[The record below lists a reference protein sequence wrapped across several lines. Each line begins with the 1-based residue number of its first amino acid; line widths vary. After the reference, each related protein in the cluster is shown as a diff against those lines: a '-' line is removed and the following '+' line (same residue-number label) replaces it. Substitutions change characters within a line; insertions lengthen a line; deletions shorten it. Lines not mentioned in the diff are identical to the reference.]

1 MKKALLFLSVIF
13 FSLTASIFSI
23 DPDYYIKK
31 SNWFETML
39 ASQEMLHR
47 LQEVWKRNNQIKVSE
62 LYDAGPFI
70 AGEGKSFET
79 VFEPEKEFDLD
90 KTYNDG
96 KIKWIAKPEWKN
108 GTVNYFERINNA
120 VHYLYK
126 KITVPRDTVIKVYL
140 GSDDGIKVWLNN
152 KKVLEHDD
160 NRGANPNQEIVE
172 LHLKAGDNNFLM
184 RVNNNNGPT
193 AFYFSLVESD
203 PKDIIWSLID
213 RDFKTSEIIQ
223 EFNWEKKD
231 NIWKDDWTPG
241 DYKLIAKR
249 YADAIANDYQS
260 ENYKMIKMIDRIKK
274 VNDLWKIRD
283 IYKKIRKDEYVVLT
297 PKPGKEPKINCAK
310 VFGVRPNAPFL
321 FTIAASGNR
330 PMEFSAE
337 GLPNGLKL
345 DEKTGQMTGTLKD
358 KGEYT
363 VKLKAKNSFGKNER
377 DLKIIAGDRI
387 ALTPPLGW
395 NSWNCFADAVDEKKV
410 KAAADA
416 MVNSGLI
423 NFGWT
428 YINIDDFWENKPG
441 STDPDLIGPERHEN
455 GKIVVNKK
463 FPDMKAL
470 GNYIH
475 GKGLKMGIYSSPGP
489 LTCGGCVASYKFEE
503 QDAQS
508 YSEWG
513 IDYLKYDWCSYGE
526 IAKDDSREALMKPYH
541 VMRAALDKV
550 NRDIVF
556 SLCQYGMGK
565 VWEWGDQ
572 VGGNCWRTTGDIT
585 DTWESMSSIGFSQ
598 VENGAYAKPGNWN
611 DPDMLVVGMVG
622 WGPQLHPSRLTPN
635 EQYTHISLWS
645 LLASPLLIGCDM
657 TRFDDFTFGLLSNTE
672 VLDVNQDPLGKQ
684 ASRISKAGDLEVWA
698 KDLEDGSKAVGLFN
712 RGNKRT
718 EVTAAFKELGLEG
731 KYIVRDLWR
740 QKDIGTF
747 EDAYRAFVPSHGV
760 VLVRIKKLSL

>member
-13 FSLTASIFSI
+13 FSLTASVFSI

-31 SNWFETML
+31 GNWYETML

-79 VFEPEKEFDLD
+79 VFEPENEFDLN

-96 KIKWIAKPEWKN
+96 KIKWIAKPEWKD

-152 KKVLEHDD
+152 KKLLEYDD
-160 NRGANPNQEIVE
+160 NRGANPNQEIIE
-172 LHLKAGDNNFLM
+172 LQLKAGENNFLM

-193 AFYFSLVESD
+193 AFYFSLVEND

-213 RDFKTSEIIQ
+213 RDFKTSDITQ

-241 DYKLIAKR
+241 DYKQIAKR
-249 YADAIANDYQS
+249 YADAVANDYQS
-260 ENYKMIKMIDRIKK
+260 ENYKMIKMIDKMKK
-274 VNDLWKIRD
+274 VNDLWKVRE
-283 IYKKIRKDEYVVLT
+283 IYKKIRKDEYIVLT
-297 PKPGKEPKINCAK
+297 PKPGKEPRINSAK
-310 VFGVRPNAPFL
+310 VFGVRPDAPFL
-321 FTIAASGNR
+321 YTIAASGIR

-337 GLPNGLKL
+337 GLPVGLTI
-345 DEKTGQMTGTLKD
+345 DGKTGQITGTLKD
-358 KGEYT
+358 KGEYI

-377 DLKIIAGDRI
+377 DLKIIAGNRI

-395 NSWNCFADAVDEKKV
+395 NSWNCFADAVDEIKV

-423 NFGWT
+423 NYGWM

-441 STDPDLIGPERHEN
+441 STDPDLIGPERYEN

-470 GNYIH
+470 GDYIH
-475 GKGLKMGIYSSPGP
+475 SKGLKMGIYSSPGP
-489 LTCGGCVASYKFEE
+489 LTCGGCVASYKYENE
-503 QDAQS
+503 DAQS
-508 YSEWG
+508 YGEWG
-513 IDYLKYDWCSYGE
+513 VDYLKYDWCSYGE
-526 IAKDDSREALMKPYH
+526 IAKDDSREELMKPYL

-565 VWEWGDQ
+565 VWEWGDK

-622 WGPQLHPSRLTPN
+622 WGPQLHPSKLTPN

-645 LLASPLLIGCDM
+645 LLSSPLLIGCDM
-657 TRFDDFTFGLLSNTE
+657 TQLDDFTLGLLTNTE
-672 VLDVNQDPLGKQ
+672 VLDVNQDLLGKQ
-684 ASRISKAGDLEVWA
+684 ASRISKTGDLEVWA

-718 EVTAAFKELGLEG
+718 EVTAAFNELGIEG
-731 KYIVRDLWR
+731 KSIVRDLWR
-740 QKDIGTF
+740 QKDVGTF

-760 VLVRIKKLSL
+760 VLVKIKKSAL